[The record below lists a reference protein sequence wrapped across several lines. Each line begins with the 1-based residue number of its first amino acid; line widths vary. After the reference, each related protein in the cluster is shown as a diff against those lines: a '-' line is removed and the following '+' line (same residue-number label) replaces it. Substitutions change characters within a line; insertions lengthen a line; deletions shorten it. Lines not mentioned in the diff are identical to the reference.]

1 MAALLLAQGD
11 TYITGCISPSPAL
24 VTVNLCCLA
33 NKFMDLVETVFFV
46 LRKKDSQVSFLHL
59 YHHIV
64 VIYYGYMSFIEAPGG
79 LQLIAGSVN
88 CFVHALMYAYYFCSM
103 YDRDMLGK
111 WMDFKRR
118 ITQLQLVSVC
128 VCVWLRV

>member
-1 MAALLLAQGD
+1 
-11 TYITGCISPSPAL
+11 
-24 VTVNLCCLA
+24 
-33 NKFMDLVETVFFV
+33 MDLVETVFFV

-59 YHHIV
+59 YHHCV

-79 LQLIAGSVN
+79 LHLVAGSVN
-88 CFVHALMYAYYFCSM
+88 TFVHALMYAYYFCSM

-118 ITQLQLVSVC
+118 ITQLQLVSG
-128 VCVWLRV
+128 VWLRLIATVSVIEFVLTPCHPE